1 MIAIV
6 NIFTF
11 RTKMSKAY
19 SEHYQISEMER
30 FAKIV
35 NSFAPLITFA
45 RQFILDILGGSEHA
59 TESIQCCK
67 DSLEIFRSIQNFVK
81 I

>member
-1 MIAIV
+1 
-6 NIFTF
+6 
-11 RTKMSKAY
+11 MSKAY

-30 FAKIV
+30 FAKRV
-35 NSFAPLITFA
+35 NSFTPLITFA
-45 RQFILDILGGSEHA
+45 KQFILDILRGSEHA

-67 DSLEIFRSIQNFVK
+67 DSLEIFRSVQNLVK